1 MSMVFKIKKYGQKLV
16 VYDFHDNL
24 IDYGRN
30 KEDKWCSTLGQI
42 KALEAALEPK

>member
-30 KEDKWCSTLGQI
+30 KEDK
-42 KALEAALEPK
+42 